1 TRCGRSGWNVRAEQD
16 RRYPVYVRKVP
27 RTWWLRT
34 GPFRR
39 FAAREIT
46 SMFAAIFSVL
56 LLLFLFALSRG
67 PRAYQGFL
75 RWLKLP
81 GVMALFAVILVA
93 LLYHTATWFR
103 LSTHILVVRLGRRVV
118 SPAVVG
124 AAMVAAWLAASA
136 LVLYFHVW

>member
-1 TRCGRSGWNVRAEQD
+1 VRTESPKP
-16 RRYPVYVRKVP
+16 RYPVYVRKVP

-46 SMFAAIFSVL
+46 SMFAAAFSGLML
-56 LLLFLFALSRG
+56 LYMFALSRG
-67 PRAYQGFL
+67 RDHYEGFL

-81 GVMALFAVILVA
+81 VVVAVFAVILVA

-103 LSTHILVVRLGRRVV
+103 LTTRILLIKLGKRTIPR
-118 SPAVVG
+118 AAIG
-124 AAMVAAWLAASA
+124 AGLVAAWLAASA
-136 LVLYFHVW
+136 AVLYLHVWLWR

>member
-1 TRCGRSGWNVRAEQD
+1 MRPERRAP
-16 RRYPVYVRKVP
+16 YPVYVRKVP

-46 SMFAAIFSVL
+46 SMFAAAFSVM

-67 PRAYQGFL
+67 REAYDGFL

-81 GVMALFAVILVA
+81 GVTAVSAVILVA

-103 LSTHILVVRLGRRVV
+103 LTTRILVIRLGRTTLPRT
-118 SPAVVG
+118 AIAG
-124 AAMVAAWLAASA
+124 GLVAAWMGASVV
-136 LVLYFHVW
+136 VLYFHVWFWR